1 MPGLGSR
8 AEDTR
13 ATMKSASNA
22 LVLTR
27 RRPAAEDPT
36 LPAILEFQWPST
48 AIVNAPIP
56 RSARAIA
63 WVITSMV
70 FVLIALMGLIPV
82 DQVVTA
88 RGVVVSQS
96 PTILVQPL
104 ETAIVRSIDVR
115 DGQVVHAGDILAHL
129 DPTFAAA
136 DASALSVQV
145 AALEATVARLQAEAA
160 GRSYMY
166 SAADPDQAL
175 QAAIFNQRQ
184 AERQSRLDSYQ
195 EKIDSLKA
203 SVTRDE
209 AATENFRQRL
219 VVATRIED
227 MRKQLQRQQY
237 DTTMNTLIA
246 TDTRLTI
253 EGDMENA
260 QNDAATGRKDLDGM
274 IAERDAYIQNWK
286 AGVSQDLADNIQK
299 LNDAREALNKATL
312 RRKLMELR
320 AGRDAVVQSVAK
332 VSVGSVL
339 QSGQEFITLVPVDVP
354 LEVEAIVPGSDNG
367 FVHVGDPVS
376 IKFDTFAYSQYGMAE
391 GSVRIVSPDSFTAQ
405 DQARNP
411 TTAVPVPAGS
421 TEPFYATRIAITHVG
436 LHGVPAGFR
445 LVPGMPVTADVKVGQ
460 RTVLSYLLGRVL
472 PVTQEGMR
480 EP

>member
-1 MPGLGSR
+1 
-8 AEDTR
+8 
-13 ATMKSASNA
+13 MKSASNA
-22 LVLTR
+22 LTLTR

-70 FVLIALMGLIPV
+70 VVLIALMGLIPV

-115 DGQVVHAGDILAHL
+115 NGQLVRAGDILAHL

-145 AALEATVARLQAEAA
+145 AALGATVARLQAEAA
-160 GRSYMY
+160 GRSSQY
-166 SAADPDQAL
+166 SSTDPNQAL

-184 AERQSRLDSYQ
+184 AERQSKLDSYD

-209 AATENFRQRL
+209 AATENYRQRL
-219 VVATRIED
+219 VVATRIEN
-227 MRKQLQRQQY
+227 MRKQLERQQF
-237 DTTMNTLIA
+237 DTTMNELIA
-246 TDTRLTI
+246 TDTRLTV

-260 QNDAATGRKDLDGM
+260 QNAAATDRKDLNAM
-274 IAERDAYIQNWK
+274 TAERDAYVQNWK

-299 LNDAREALNKATL
+299 LNDAKEALNKATL
-312 RRKLMELR
+312 RRQLMELR
-320 AGRDAVVQSVAK
+320 AARDAVVQSVAK

-339 QSGQEFITLVPVDVP
+339 QSGEEFITLVPVDVP

-367 FVHVGDPVS
+367 FVHVGDPVA
-376 IKFDTFAYSQYGMAE
+376 IKFDTFPYSQYGMAK

-405 DQARNP
+405 DEARNP

-421 TEPFYATRIAITHVG
+421 TELYSEARIAITQVG

-445 LVPGMPVTADVKVGQ
+445 VVPGMPVSADVKVGQ

>member
-1 MPGLGSR
+1 
-8 AEDTR
+8 
-13 ATMKSASNA
+13 MKGASTA
-22 LVLTR
+22 LTLTR
-27 RRPAAEDPT
+27 RKSPAEDPV

-56 RSARAIA
+56 RSASAIA
-63 WVITSMV
+63 WVISSMV
-70 FVLIALMGLIPV
+70 LVLAVLMGVIPV

-115 DGQVVHAGDILAHL
+115 DGQLVRSGEILAHL

-145 AALEATVARLQAEAA
+145 AALGATVARLQAEAT
-160 GRSYMY
+160 GQSYQY
-166 SAADPDQAL
+166 SPADPNQTL

-184 AERQSRLDSYQ
+184 AERQSTLDSYD
-195 EKIDSLKA
+195 EKIASLKA

-209 AATENFRQRL
+209 AAAGNFGERL
-219 VVATRIED
+219 GVATRIEN
-227 MRKQLQRQQY
+227 MRKQLQRQQF
-237 DTTMNTLIA
+237 DTTMNELIA

-253 EGDMENA
+253 QGDLENA
-260 QNDAATGRKDLDGM
+260 QNAAATDRRDLNAM
-274 IAERDAYIQNWK
+274 IAQRDAYIQNWK
-286 AGVSQDLADNIQK
+286 AAVSQDLADNIQK
-299 LNDAREALNKATL
+299 LNDAREELNKATL

-320 AGRDAVVQSVAK
+320 AARDAVVQSVAK

-354 LEVEAIVPGSDNG
+354 LEVEVIVPGSDNG
-367 FVHVGDPVS
+367 FVHVGDPVA
-376 IKFDTFAYSQYGMAE
+376 IKFDTFPYSQYGLAN

-405 DQARNP
+405 DEARNP
-411 TTAVPVPAGS
+411 TSAVPVPAGS
-421 TEPFYATRIAITHVG
+421 TELFYEARIAITHIG

-445 LVPGMPVTADVKVGQ
+445 VVPGMPVTADVKVGQ